1 MFQIW
6 ILSNKEGAIMGLL
19 NKLKN
24 VLFEEEEIE
33 IPETEVKVN
42 VEKVQP
48 IKVKEQP
55 KKKEAVKMTFD
66 ADEDDILSDRELFK
80 AEPTFNFPI
89 FDEQEFDNIKKAEQV
104 VPPTYENFERE
115 KPEVKTRAKAST
127 MVSEPKPK
135 SRTVSNNIS
144 IDYHSPRENRKP
156 REVREVRENSTRD
169 TNRKF
174 KPSPVISPVYGV
186 LDKNYKKEDIVVR
199 NEEKKVIDVDSVR
212 KKAFGTLEEDIEKTL
227 NTPVK
232 EFYKEKEPK
241 MEKEL
246 DELLKSASEEVIPV
260 QMNDTKVEDY
270 SFNIEEE
277 PIESVV
283 SRENELE
290 ILDRPKKKS
299 MEDKLADE
307 TLENDLFD
315 LIDSMYESREDGES

>member
-1 MFQIW
+1 
-6 ILSNKEGAIMGLL
+6 MGLL

-33 IPETEVKVN
+33 IPETEVKATT
-42 VEKVQP
+42 EKAQP
-48 IKVKEQP
+48 TKVKEQP
-55 KKKEAVKMTFD
+55 KKKEPVKMTFD
-66 ADEDDILSDRELFK
+66 ADEDDLLSDRELFK

-89 FDEQEFDNIKKAEQV
+89 FDEQEFDNIKKAEQI

-115 KPEVKTRAKAST
+115 KPEVKTRAKAASY
-127 MVSEPKPK
+127 VEDSKPKP
-135 SRTVSNNIS
+135 RNVSSNIS

-156 REVREVRENSTRD
+156 RETREVREPQSRD
-169 TNRKF
+169 NNRKF

-199 NEEKKVIDVDSVR
+199 NEEKKIIDVDSVR

-232 EFYKEKEPK
+232 EFYQEKEPK
-241 MEKEL
+241 LEKEL
-246 DELLKSASEEVIPV
+246 DELLKSASEDVIPV
-260 QMNDTKVEDY
+260 SSSDTKVDDY

-277 PIESVV
+277 PIDKINHE
-283 SRENELE
+283 EELE
-290 ILDRPKKKS
+290 VLDRPKKKS
-299 MEDKLADE
+299 MEEKLADE

-315 LIDSMYESREDGES
+315 LIDSMYETREDGES